1 MRSLVVPIR
10 DSHDSKWAVDYV
22 IELYRREA
30 PQVEVHLL
38 NVQTP
43 LPQYVTRFLNKQT
56 VGEFH
61 RENGLRALQGASE
74 RLDAAGVPHTDHVL
88 VGRKAET
95 IARFAR
101 EQRCDRIV
109 LPKRD
114 SGFVSSLGLGSVG
127 AQVRQLIGA
136 GDQCD
141 IWEVC

>member
-1 MRSLVVPIR
+1 MKSLVVPIGEGR
-10 DSHDSKWAVDYV
+10 DSKWAVDYV
-22 IELYRREA
+22 IELYRQEA
-30 PQVEVHLL
+30 PQVHLL

-43 LPQYVTRFLNKQT
+43 LPLYVTRFLNKQT

-61 RENGLRALQGASE
+61 RENGMRTLQNAIE

-109 LPKRD
+109 LPKREA
-114 SGFVSSLGLGSVG
+114 GLVSSLGLGSIG
-127 AQVRQLIGA
+127 TQVRQLIGA

-141 IWEVC
+141 ICEVY

>member
-1 MRSLVVPIR
+1 MRSVLVPIGEGR
-10 DSHDSKWAVDYV
+10 DSKWVVDYV
-22 IELYRREA
+22 VELYQREGL
-30 PQVEVHLL
+30 QVHLL

-43 LPQYVTRFLNKQT
+43 LPLYVTRFLNKQA
-56 VGEFH
+56 VRDFH
-61 RENGLRALQGASE
+61 HENGMKSLQGAIE

-109 LPKRD
+109 LPKREA
-114 SGFVSSLGLGSVG
+114 GLVSSLGLGSIG

>member
-10 DSHDSKWAVDYV
+10 EGHDSKWAVDYV
-22 IELYRREA
+22 IELHRREA
-30 PQVEVHLL
+30 PEVHLL

-43 LPQYVTRFLNKQT
+43 LPQYVTRFLNKQA
-56 VGEFH
+56 VSDFH
-61 RENGLRALQGASE
+61 RENGMKALQDAIE

-114 SGFVSSLGLGSVG
+114 SGLVSSLGLGSVG

-141 IWEVC
+141 ICEVY